1 MLRAHRGRARMRL
14 GPKSWRRCRAV
25 PVTGPAGAGGQRAG
39 AALRGAERS
48 GLVLPPHFARLDA
61 SSAGAGLGL
70 HGFWSA
76 LRAAEGRVWST

>member
-14 GPKSWRRCRAV
+14 GPKSRSRCRAA

-39 AALRGAERS
+39 AAPRGAEWS
-48 GLVLPPHFARLDA
+48 GLVLPPRFAWLA
-61 SSAGAGLGL
+61 SSSAGAGLGL

-76 LRAAEGRVWST
+76 LGAAEGRVWNT